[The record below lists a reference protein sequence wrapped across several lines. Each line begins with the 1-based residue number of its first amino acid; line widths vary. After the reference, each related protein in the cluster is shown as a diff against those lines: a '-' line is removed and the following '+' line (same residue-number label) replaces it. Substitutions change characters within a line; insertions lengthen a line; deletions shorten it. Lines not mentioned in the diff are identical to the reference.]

1 MTRLRRRRP
10 AGDRGN
16 ATVELVVWAPLLIL
30 VLFTLYW
37 VSRYVTAEFA
47 MSEVAAN
54 AARAASLSVDPASA
68 QATAEAAAHD
78 SIDEQD
84 LRCVDLQI
92 AVDVSGFA
100 TPLGQPAQVTV
111 QISCTVDNSDL
122 VWPGIPGNPT
132 LTGDAVSPLDAYR
145 SR

>member
-10 AGDRGN
+10 TGDRGN

-68 QATAEAAAHD
+68 QATAEAAAYD
-78 SIDEQD
+78 SVAEQD
-84 LRCVDLQI
+84 LRCLNLQVT
-92 AVDVSGFA
+92 VDVSGFD
-100 TPLGQPAQVTV
+100 TPLGQPAEVTV

>member
-68 QATAEAAAHD
+68 QATAEAAAYD
-78 SIDEQD
+78 SIAEQD
-84 LRCVDLQI
+84 LRCVDLQV
-92 AVDVSGFA
+92 AVDVSGFG
-100 TPLGQPAQVTV
+100 TPLGQPAEVTV

>member
-1 MTRLRRRRP
+1 MTRLRRRP
-10 AGDRGN
+10 TGDRGN

-54 AARAASLSVDPASA
+54 AARAASLAVDPGSA
-68 QATAEAAAHD
+68 QATAEATAYD
-78 SIDEQD
+78 SIAEQD
-84 LRCVDLQI
+84 LRCVDLQVT
-92 AVDVSGFA
+92 VDVSGFA